1 MRKKGMLEKIQK
13 EWLSNIQKDLLSGF
27 VVGLSVIPETAGF
40 AIMVGLDVGVAFYTT
55 FYMAFILSLFGAR
68 KAMISAAAG
77 SVALILVGVVKNYG
91 LEYAGVATLMAGI
104 LQILLGYLKIGNL
117 LKFIP
122 QSVMYGFVNALGI
135 LLLMEQFKFL
145 QNQNLGVF
153 ILLFI
158 GILIIYLFP
167 LITKKIPSNLIC
179 ILAISAIALIFD
191 VHAPNLGSIEQG
203 VSGFHFIIIPKNLDF
218 KIVIELLPYALSLA
232 LVGTI
237 ESLLT
242 AKTLDVIL
250 KDGVSDKNKETKA
263 QGLGNIISGLLGGMT
278 GCALVGQ
285 SIINAKSGAKTRL
298 STFFA
303 GFSLMVLILV
313 FNEYVVKIPI
323 VAVVAVMVMISFTT
337 FNFQSIM
344 NIKKIKLY
352 DTLNMLLV
360 VAVVLYTHNLAIGVV
375 VGVLVNALWIKS
387 KGIAWIFV
395 IKKRWVKS
403 MAPDVGFEP
412 TTKRLTAAYST
423 AELIWNFAQ
432 KEILVCFL

>member
-1 MRKKGMLEKIQK
+1 MFEKIQK

-55 FYMAFILSLFGAR
+55 FYMAFVLSLFGAR

-117 LKFIP
+117 LRFIP

-135 LLLMEQFKFL
+135 LLLIEQFKFL

-153 ILLFI
+153 ILLAI

-179 ILAISAIALIFD
+179 ILAVSAIALIFD

-218 KIVIELLPYALSLA
+218 KILIGLLPYALSLA

-303 GFSLMVLILV
+303 GSSLMVLILV

-337 FNFQSIM
+337 FNFQSII
-344 NIKKIKLY
+344 NIKTIKPY

-387 KGIAWIFV
+387 KGIA
-395 IKKRWVKS
+395 
-403 MAPDVGFEP
+403 
-412 TTKRLTAAYST
+412 
-423 AELIWNFAQ
+423 
-432 KEILVCFL
+432 

>member
-1 MRKKGMLEKIQK
+1 MLEKIQK

-55 FYMAFILSLFGAR
+55 FYMAFVLSLFGAR

-145 QNQNLGVF
+145 QNQNLEVF
-153 ILLFI
+153 ILLAI

-179 ILAISAIALIFD
+179 ILAVSAIALIFD
-191 VHAPNLGSIEQG
+191 MHAPNLGSIEQG

-218 KIVIELLPYALSLA
+218 KMVAGLLPYALSLA

-263 QGLGNIISGLLGGMT
+263 QGLGNVISGLLGGMT

-337 FNFQSIM
+337 FNFQSVM

-387 KGIAWIFV
+387 KGIA
-395 IKKRWVKS
+395 
-403 MAPDVGFEP
+403 
-412 TTKRLTAAYST
+412 
-423 AELIWNFAQ
+423 
-432 KEILVCFL
+432 

>member
-1 MRKKGMLEKIQK
+1 MLEKIQK

-55 FYMAFILSLFGAR
+55 FYMAFVLSLFGAR

-91 LEYAGVATLMAGI
+91 LEYAGVATLMAGV

-117 LKFIP
+117 LRFIP

-218 KIVIELLPYALSLA
+218 KIVIELLPYAFSLA

-337 FNFQSIM
+337 FNFQSVI

-387 KGIAWIFV
+387 KGIA
-395 IKKRWVKS
+395 
-403 MAPDVGFEP
+403 
-412 TTKRLTAAYST
+412 
-423 AELIWNFAQ
+423 
-432 KEILVCFL
+432 

>member
-1 MRKKGMLEKIQK
+1 MFEKIQK

-55 FYMAFILSLFGAR
+55 FYMAFVLSLFGAR

-153 ILLFI
+153 ILLAI

-167 LITKKIPSNLIC
+167 LITKKIPSNLVC
-179 ILAISAIALIFD
+179 ILAVSAIALIFD
-191 VHAPNLGSIEQG
+191 MHAPNLGSIEQG

-337 FNFQSIM
+337 FNFQSII

-387 KGIAWIFV
+387 KGIA
-395 IKKRWVKS
+395 
-403 MAPDVGFEP
+403 
-412 TTKRLTAAYST
+412 
-423 AELIWNFAQ
+423 
-432 KEILVCFL
+432 

>member
-1 MRKKGMLEKIQK
+1 MKLVFKSYNQAILMRKKGMFEKIQK

-55 FYMAFILSLFGAR
+55 FYMAFVLSFFGAR

-91 LEYAGVATLMAGI
+91 LEYAGVATLMAGV

-117 LKFIP
+117 LRFIP

-158 GILIIYLFP
+158 GILVIYLFP

-179 ILAISAIALIFD
+179 ILAVSAIALIFD

-360 VAVVLYTHNLAIGVV
+360 VAVVLYTYNLAIGVV

-387 KGIAWIFV
+387 KGIA
-395 IKKRWVKS
+395 
-403 MAPDVGFEP
+403 
-412 TTKRLTAAYST
+412 
-423 AELIWNFAQ
+423 
-432 KEILVCFL
+432 

>member
-1 MRKKGMLEKIQK
+1 MEKIQK
-13 EWLSNIQKDLLSGF
+13 EWLSNVQKDLLSGF

-55 FYMAFILSLFGAR
+55 FYMAFVLSLFGAR

-191 VHAPNLGSIEQG
+191 MHAPNLGSIEQG

-218 KIVIELLPYALSLA
+218 KIMIGLLPYALSLA

-263 QGLGNIISGLLGGMT
+263 QGLGNIVSGLLGGMT

-337 FNFQSIM
+337 FNFQSVM

-387 KGIAWIFV
+387 KGIA
-395 IKKRWVKS
+395 
-403 MAPDVGFEP
+403 
-412 TTKRLTAAYST
+412 
-423 AELIWNFAQ
+423 
-432 KEILVCFL
+432 

>member
-1 MRKKGMLEKIQK
+1 MFEKIQK

-55 FYMAFILSLFGAR
+55 FYMAFVLSLFGAR

-91 LEYAGVATLMAGI
+91 LEYAGVATLMAGM

-145 QNQNLGVF
+145 ENQNLGVF
-153 ILLFI
+153 ILLAI

-218 KIVIELLPYALSLA
+218 KMVLELLPYALSLA

-337 FNFQSIM
+337 FNFQSVI

-387 KGIAWIFV
+387 KGIA
-395 IKKRWVKS
+395 
-403 MAPDVGFEP
+403 
-412 TTKRLTAAYST
+412 
-423 AELIWNFAQ
+423 
-432 KEILVCFL
+432 

>member
-1 MRKKGMLEKIQK
+1 MFEKIQK

-55 FYMAFILSLFGAR
+55 FYMAFALSFFGAR

-117 LKFIP
+117 LRFIP

-153 ILLFI
+153 ILLVI

-179 ILAISAIALIFD
+179 ILIVSAIALIFD
-191 VHAPNLGSIEQG
+191 MHAPNLGSIEQG

-337 FNFQSIM
+337 FNFQSVM

-387 KGIAWIFV
+387 KGIA
-395 IKKRWVKS
+395 
-403 MAPDVGFEP
+403 
-412 TTKRLTAAYST
+412 
-423 AELIWNFAQ
+423 
-432 KEILVCFL
+432 

>member
-1 MRKKGMLEKIQK
+1 MKLVFKSYNQAILMRKKSMLEKIQK

-55 FYMAFILSLFGAR
+55 FYMAFVLSLFGAR

-91 LEYAGVATLMAGI
+91 LEYAGVATLMAGM

-117 LKFIP
+117 LRFIP

-153 ILLFI
+153 ILLAI

-167 LITKKIPSNLIC
+167 LITKKIPSNLVC
-179 ILAISAIALIFD
+179 ILIVSAIALIFD

-337 FNFQSIM
+337 FNFQSII

-387 KGIAWIFV
+387 KGIA
-395 IKKRWVKS
+395 
-403 MAPDVGFEP
+403 
-412 TTKRLTAAYST
+412 
-423 AELIWNFAQ
+423 
-432 KEILVCFL
+432 

>member
-1 MRKKGMLEKIQK
+1 MFEKIQK

-55 FYMAFILSLFGAR
+55 FYMAFVLSLFGAR

-91 LEYAGVATLMAGI
+91 LEYAGVATLMAGM

-117 LKFIP
+117 LRFIP

-135 LLLMEQFKFL
+135 LLLTEQFKFL

-153 ILLFI
+153 ILLAI

-179 ILAISAIALIFD
+179 ILIVSAIALIFD
-191 VHAPNLGSIEQG
+191 MHAPNLGSIEQG

-337 FNFQSIM
+337 FNFQSVI

-387 KGIAWIFV
+387 KGIA
-395 IKKRWVKS
+395 
-403 MAPDVGFEP
+403 
-412 TTKRLTAAYST
+412 
-423 AELIWNFAQ
+423 
-432 KEILVCFL
+432 

>member
-1 MRKKGMLEKIQK
+1 MFEKIQK

-55 FYMAFILSLFGAR
+55 FYMAFVLSLFGAR

-117 LKFIP
+117 LRFIP

-153 ILLFI
+153 VLLII

-167 LITKKIPSNLIC
+167 LITKKIPSNLVC
-179 ILAISAIALIFD
+179 ILIVSAIALIFD
-191 VHAPNLGSIEQG
+191 MHAPNLGSIEQG

-218 KIVIELLPYALSLA
+218 KIVIGLLPYALSLA

-337 FNFQSIM
+337 FNFQSII

-360 VAVVLYTHNLAIGVV
+360 VAVVLYTHNLAVGVV

-387 KGIAWIFV
+387 EGIA
-395 IKKRWVKS
+395 
-403 MAPDVGFEP
+403 
-412 TTKRLTAAYST
+412 
-423 AELIWNFAQ
+423 
-432 KEILVCFL
+432 

>member
-1 MRKKGMLEKIQK
+1 MFEKIQK

-55 FYMAFILSLFGAR
+55 FYMAFVLSFFGAR

-91 LEYAGVATLMAGI
+91 LEYAGVATLMAGV

-117 LKFIP
+117 LRFIP

-153 ILLFI
+153 ILLVI

-218 KIVIELLPYALSLA
+218 KILIGLLPYALSLA

-242 AKTLDVIL
+242 AKTLDMIL

-263 QGLGNIISGLLGGMT
+263 QGLGNIVSGLLGGMT

-337 FNFQSIM
+337 FNFQSII

-387 KGIAWIFV
+387 KGIA
-395 IKKRWVKS
+395 
-403 MAPDVGFEP
+403 
-412 TTKRLTAAYST
+412 
-423 AELIWNFAQ
+423 
-432 KEILVCFL
+432 

>member
-1 MRKKGMLEKIQK
+1 MFEKIQK

-55 FYMAFILSLFGAR
+55 FYMAFVLSLFGAR

-117 LKFIP
+117 LRFIP

-153 ILLFI
+153 ILLAI

-179 ILAISAIALIFD
+179 ILIVSAIALIFD
-191 VHAPNLGSIEQG
+191 MHAPNLGSIEQG

-337 FNFQSIM
+337 FNFQSII

-387 KGIAWIFV
+387 EGIA
-395 IKKRWVKS
+395 
-403 MAPDVGFEP
+403 
-412 TTKRLTAAYST
+412 
-423 AELIWNFAQ
+423 
-432 KEILVCFL
+432 

>member
-13 EWLSNIQKDLLSGF
+13 EWLSNVQKDLLSGF

-55 FYMAFILSLFGAR
+55 FYMAFVLSLFGAR

-117 LKFIP
+117 LRFIP

-167 LITKKIPSNLIC
+167 LITKKIPSNLVC
-179 ILAISAIALIFD
+179 ILIVSAIALIFD
-191 VHAPNLGSIEQG
+191 MHAPNLGSIEQG

-387 KGIAWIFV
+387 KGIA
-395 IKKRWVKS
+395 
-403 MAPDVGFEP
+403 
-412 TTKRLTAAYST
+412 
-423 AELIWNFAQ
+423 
-432 KEILVCFL
+432 

>member
-1 MRKKGMLEKIQK
+1 MFEKIQK

-55 FYMAFILSLFGAR
+55 FYMAFVLSFFGAR

-91 LEYAGVATLMAGI
+91 LEYAGIATLMAGV

-135 LLLMEQFKFL
+135 LLLTEQFKFL

-153 ILLFI
+153 VLLAI

-179 ILAISAIALIFD
+179 ILIVSAIALIFD
-191 VHAPNLGSIEQG
+191 MHAPNLGSIEQG

-218 KIVIELLPYALSLA
+218 KMVVELLPYALSLA

-337 FNFQSIM
+337 FNFQSII

-387 KGIAWIFV
+387 KGIA
-395 IKKRWVKS
+395 
-403 MAPDVGFEP
+403 
-412 TTKRLTAAYST
+412 
-423 AELIWNFAQ
+423 
-432 KEILVCFL
+432 